1 MGYEDE
7 VYPDEVRPS
16 APPPPPQHFDPRSL
30 GCRCDECPLGQ
41 YQRKHFIWA
50 PVPPEHRRREGKCG
64 KLTAIGE
71 FPGAD
76 EVMLKRPQ
84 IGPSGQIFM
93 SALRG
98 QRVERD
104 EVTLTNLSIC
114 RPPGN
119 DMERFRIEVQREWKR
134 SVRIW
139 KKSGSVGEPPPEP
152 EDPLDCCEPHL
163 LPILADSDV
172 VMPLGGTPAKR
183 ILRRNKG
190 IESLRGGFYSA
201 VVHGNWIEVLTEHN
215 AFLSTG
221 KEIRIV
227 PSVSPAL
234 PLRDPTWM
242 RVLYRDVERA
252 VRWVTGRLQW
262 TDAKLISMQPSPVQ
276 LAAFLARGVPL
287 AGDIE
292 TTRHGPLDSVL
303 RCVGLYDIAAD
314 EGVCIPWEAIDGS
327 KGLYPGQPFVGFR
340 VDEHPGYYQEG
351 HYTEADGKEII
362 ALLRAWLLH
371 QDHPLLPPSDIRPRP
386 VVVGHNWL
394 LFDQS
399 IMDRDLGL
407 LDDPAYYAHPDPIYV
422 VDGVFLAR
430 CEDSELGRSLY
441 LRGTLETDVPD
452 WKGGG
457 EDDAEIRIAP
467 KSYPQLA
474 IYNAR
479 DNKVAGAVCG
489 NLWPRIEARRQT
501 RIYDFDRRLARIA
514 REMCQ
519 IGLRV
524 DQDRRAVM
532 EETYTKRVQIAEEQ
546 IRTLVGRDTFNPR
559 SVPQLS
565 ELLYE
570 DWGLPVLRLTDTGAA
585 STDDDTLRELMPHV
599 TGEQRHLL
607 GLVRHYR
614 LQHKTL
620 TTILLPLRR
629 WDDERWN
636 ADGEPL
642 PPGLCARDGRVHPQY
657 PIFVPATGRFA
668 SKNPNSQNIIKDL
681 RYIFVP
687 EDGHVYL
694 MADYDQI
701 ELRLFAACA
710 RVQGYL
716 DVFNSGG
723 DPHAI
728 TALLIYGK
736 DFEREL
742 VAAMTPEQLGRY
754 RRTGVPMK
762 VSGSGNFDL
771 LRTFAKTFVYC
782 VIYGG
787 TDETVFLSV
796 SSATDPETGKL
807 LFENMTQ
814 RDVTIAYDTFMR
826 TAKEIPDYWA
836 KLEAFAKAHRFIPE
850 PVMLRRRDFL
860 EFDRNAIL
868 NHPIQGGAG
877 AIASTGLLNLRR
889 IFIPNLRAGIGIV
902 NQMHDAFTIEVPEVG
917 CEAAAKRMEEA
928 VNLSFEQIPGMLF
941 SAEADTCVNW
951 RGSKKKGD
959 WWVPMHKRG

>member
-7 VYPDEVRPS
+7 VYPDEVHASAPS
-16 APPPPPQHFDPRSL
+16 AQPAYFDPRTL
-30 GCRCDECPLGQ
+30 GCDCDNCPLGEH
-41 YQRKHFIWA
+41 QRKHMIWA
-50 PVPPEHRRREGKCG
+50 PVPPEHRQREGRCG

-84 IGPSGQIFM
+84 IGPSGQVLM

-98 QRVERD
+98 QRIDRE
-104 EVTLTNLSIC
+104 EVTLSNLSIC

-119 DMERFRIEVQREWKR
+119 DMERFRIEIQRAWKR
-134 SVRIW
+134 AMRVWR
-139 KKSGSVGEPPPEP
+139 KSGGVGEAPPEP
-152 EDPLDCCEPHL
+152 LDPLDCCEPHL
-163 LPILADSDV
+163 RTILADSDIV
-172 VMPLGGTPAKR
+172 LPLGGTPAKR

-190 IESLRGGFYSA
+190 IEGLRGGFYTA
-201 VVHGNWIEVLTEHN
+201 VMHGSWLEVLTDSNE
-215 AFLSTG
+215 FLRETG
-221 KEIRIV
+221 HIVKIV

-234 PLRDPTWM
+234 PFHDPTYL

-252 VRWVTGRLQW
+252 VRWATNTLRW
-262 TDAKLISMQPSPVQ
+262 SDARLISMHPSPVQ
-276 LAAFLARGVPL
+276 LAAFLSRGVPF
-287 AGDIE
+287 ACDIE
-292 TTRHGPLDSVL
+292 TTRHGPLESVL
-303 RCVGLYDIAAD
+303 RCIGLYDIAAD
-314 EGVCIPWEAIDGS
+314 EGLCIPWESLDGK
-327 KGLYPGQPFVGFR
+327 KGLYPRQPFVGFR
-340 VDEHPGYYQEG
+340 VDEEPGYYDDG
-351 HYTEADGKEII
+351 HYLGPDGLEII
-362 ALLRAWLLH
+362 SLLKSWMLH
-371 QDHPLLPPSDIRPRP
+371 SEHPLLPPCTIRPRP
-386 VVVGHNWL
+386 VIIGHNWL

-407 LDDPAYYAHPDPIYV
+407 LDDPAYYANPDPIYV

-430 CEDSELGRSLY
+430 NEDSELGRSLY
-441 LRGTLETDVPD
+441 LRGTLECDVPD

-457 EDDAEIRIAP
+457 EDDAEIRVAP
-467 KSYPQLA
+467 RSYPQLA
-474 IYNAR
+474 QYNAI

-489 NLWPRIEARRQT
+489 ALWPRVEARRQLHV
-501 RIYDFDRRLARIA
+501 YDFDRRCARVA

-519 IGLRV
+519 IGIRI
-524 DQDRRAVM
+524 DQERRAHM
-532 EETYTKRVQIAEEQ
+532 EEIYSKRTEEAEAQ
-546 IRTLVGRDTFNPR
+546 IRQLVGRDNFNPR

-570 DWGLPVLRLTDTGAA
+570 DWGLPVIQLTDTGAA

-599 TGEQRHLL
+599 TGEQRKLL

-620 TTILLPLRR
+620 TTGILPLRR
-629 WDDERWN
+629 WDDVRKN
-636 ADGEPL
+636 ADGDVL
-642 PPGLCARDGRVHPQY
+642 PQGLCARDGRVHPQY
-657 PIFVPATGRFA
+657 PIFVPSTGRFA
-668 SKNPNSQNIIKDL
+668 SKAPNSQNWTKDL
-681 RYIFVP
+681 RYVFIP
-687 EDGHVYL
+687 EDGHVFL

-710 RVQGYL
+710 KVQGYL
-716 DVFNSGG
+716 DVFNNGG

-728 TALLIYGK
+728 TAMLIYGK

-742 VAAMTPEQLGRY
+742 VAAMSPDQLAKY
-754 RRTGVPMK
+754 KLTKVPMK
-762 VSGSGNFDL
+762 VSGSANFDL

-796 SSATDPETGKL
+796 SSATNPDTGEL
-807 LFENMTQ
+807 LFPNMTQ
-814 RDVTIAYDTFMR
+814 RDVTIAFDKFMAN
-826 TAKEIPDYWA
+826 AKEIPAYWE

-850 PVMLRRRDFL
+850 PVLLRRRDFL

-868 NHPIQGGAG
+868 NMPIQSGAS

-889 IFIPNLRAGIGIV
+889 VFLPNLRAGIGIV
-902 NQMHDAFTIEVPEVG
+902 NQMHDAFTIEVPEIG
-917 CEAAAKRMEEA
+917 CEAAARRMEEC
-928 VNLSFEQIPGMLF
+928 VNLTFEQIPGMTF
-941 SAEADTCVNW
+941 SAEADICLNW

-959 WWVPMHKRG
+959 WWTPRT